1 MNTPLHVNYRFVLD
15 FAKQNAPNGVVLD
28 YGCAAG
34 QIVRAG
40 IQQGLNI
47 YRCEIFYEGGHGSR

>member
-28 YGCAAG
+28 YGCEAG

-47 YRCEIFYEGGHGSR
+47 YGCEIF